1 MLGALGGVIDCC
13 VCLFLSI
20 YISDVDGQCCLEHWE
35 ESDCY
40 VCLYL
45 SICSSD
51 VCISSRWSML
61 LGALGGG
68 SLYLLQAPGSRQSL
82 YFLVIALI
90 SGYPSSF
97 EKENMRN
104 LFLLEMRSYIKISY
118 KEIKKDRGEEVLC
131 PA

>member
-51 VCISSRWSML
+51 VCISSRWSIL
-61 LGALGGG
+61 LGALGGVIDCNVCLNLSIYISDVWIVDG
-68 SLYLLQAPGSRQSL
+68 QCCLEHWEGAAFICFKHQAPGSLCTSL
-82 YFLVIALI
+82 
-90 SGYPSSF
+90 
-97 EKENMRN
+97 
-104 LFLLEMRSYIKISY
+104 LL
-118 KEIKKDRGEEVLC
+118 L
-131 PA
+131 